1 MLAWWNGEAFV
12 DSIEFDLVGT
22 PCDIVISQGKTCFY
36 AKGLQTLFPR
46 EAGRENYLGIPIF
59 DAEGRVIGHLASTG
73 TLPMDDPLPHESIF
87 NVCAA
92 RAGIEMENSA
102 LPEQLYEAMARVAR
116 PSEALLPCILEGRHQ
131 CNA

>member
-22 PCDIVISQGKTCFY
+22 PCDIVINQGITCFY
-36 AKGLQTLFPR
+36 
-46 EAGRENYLGIPIF
+46 
-59 DAEGRVIGHLASTG
+59 AEGRVIGHLASTG